1 MAIFFVNQGATY
13 KEERMGSYLWAPK
26 LAKDGRKNRGYELM
40 KEIRKG
46 DFILNNADG
55 KIVAISIAN
64 EDCKSKD
71 QPREL
76 KEAQTIYEWDNEG
89 WFIPVQYY
97 DFSHPLK
104 TSDFQDW
111 LKDNP
116 DKDSAFDKN
125 GHPKLQYL
133 CNLSPEHAKHILEV
147 GLKPVVFF
155 SYPPIFCED
164 SVIVITCNIRS
175 KLIVVV

>member
-1 MAIFFVNQGATY
+1 MSIFLVNQGATY
-13 KEERMGSYLWAPK
+13 KEERIGSYLWAPK
-26 LAKDGRKNRGYELM
+26 LDKAGHKNHGYELM
-40 KEIRKG
+40 KEIHKG
-46 DFILNNADG
+46 DFILNNANR

-64 EDCKSKD
+64 EDCQSKD

-76 KEAQTIYEWDNEG
+76 REAQTIYEWDNEG
-89 WFIPVQYY
+89 WFVPVQYY

-125 GHPKLQYL
+125 GQPKEGYL
-133 CNLSPEHAKHILEV
+133 WNLSPEHAKHILEV
-147 GLKPVVFF
+147 ALKL
-155 SYPPIFCED
+155 ED
-164 SVIVITCNIRS
+164 DPQVRNVIENALKT
-175 KLIVVV
+175 LI